1 MKNSKRRKKKGN
13 KGGKSE
19 ENAFELTSAPL
30 LRICRTCA
38 VTFIEVIPT
47 RCCEQPYVNNLQ
59 MALLLFFVTS
69 RIDMHPCDNA
79 NIRNCCAA

>member
-1 MKNSKRRKKKGN
+1 MKNSKEEKKGN

-19 ENAFELTSAPL
+19 ENAFELTRVCAL